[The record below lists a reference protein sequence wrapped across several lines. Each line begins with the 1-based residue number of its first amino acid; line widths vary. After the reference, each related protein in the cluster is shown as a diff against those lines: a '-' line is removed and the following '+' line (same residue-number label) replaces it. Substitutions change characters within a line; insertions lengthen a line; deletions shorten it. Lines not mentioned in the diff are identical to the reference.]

1 MDQRPIAGTT
11 LGILLTF
18 GGIIQGE
25 LDIVKGTE
33 LVICEHCRAVTV
45 RSDGELHRLSAKVG
59 QNLSEL
65 WVHSVLAGAQI
76 NGADR
81 QALHHGSHLLEAKPV
96 SPRRIA
102 VAERTSEVA
111 LVGQAESERKSS
123 SRSGPDPRRV

>member
-1 MDQRPIAGTT
+1 MDQRPIAGTA
-11 LGILLTF
+11 LGVLLTF

-25 LDIVKGTE
+25 LDIVKGSK

-45 RSDGELHRLSAKVG
+45 RGDGKLHRLSAEVG

-65 WVHSVLAGAQI
+65 RVHSVLTSAQI

-81 QALHHGSHLLEAKPV
+81 QAFHHRSHLLEAKPV

-102 VAERTSEVA
+102 VAERTSQVA
-111 LVGQAESERKSS
+111 LVGQAESKRKSS
-123 SRSGPDPRRV
+123 SRSRPDPRRV

>member
-65 WVHSVLAGAQI
+65 RLHSVLTGAQI

-81 QALHHGSHLLEAKPV
+81 QTFHHKSHLLEAKPLTQR
-96 SPRRIA
+96 PIA
-102 VAERTSEVA
+102 VVKGTS
-111 LVGQAESERKSS
+111 Q
-123 SRSGPDPRRV
+123 